1 MDVLNDIYVA
11 IAAEG
16 FTNKTLQMIDNY
28 TNDIRYGRKDFN
40 GFTLPEHAG
49 LCKGGSPLIGAAIV
63 VSYARR
69 SLTTGCNVE
78 SSQGQSKSSAEI
90 SSLDFCRDAACAR
103 SIEQGGSPTNWQ
115 IDEEQERLLEAWAK
129 AKGLWFEN
137 SDSIIR
143 KNFGP
148 MIAQGAEA
156 KVYYKEGDPSVAKE
170 RTSIY
175 STTNKALEA
184 IALHNY
190 LFPETAMKVI
200 GFTRDSDSLMRI
212 VLTQPYVTCLR
223 LATKEE
229 IDDMVAAKGFRDNWN
244 GHGVNYISDR
254 LVLEDMHPANVFIDV
269 VTGKPIC
276 IDCIVKFVNPT
287 NQ

>member
-1 MDVLNDIYVA
+1 MDVLNEIYAA

-16 FTNKTLQMIDNY
+16 FTAGTLQMIDNY
-28 TNDIRYGRKDFN
+28 ANDIQNGREDFFRFN
-40 GFTLPEHAG
+40 LPEHAG
-49 LCKGGSPLIGAAIV
+49 LCKGGSPLIGASIV
-63 VSYARR
+63 ACYATA
-69 SLTTGCNVE
+69 SLRASCNAE
-78 SSQGQSKSSAEI
+78 GREGQSKSRAEV

-103 SIEQGGSPTNWQ
+103 STEQGGPANWE
-115 IDEEQERLLEAWAK
+115 IDEQQEKFIEQWAK
-129 AKGLWFEN
+129 AANLWED
-137 SDSIIR
+137 DSEHILTAE
-143 KNFGP
+143 FGP
-148 MIAQGAEA
+148 KIAQGAEA
-156 KVYYKEGDPSVAKE
+156 KVYYSDGNTSVVKE

-175 STTNKALEA
+175 STWQKALEA

-244 GHGVNYISDR
+244 GDGVNYISDR
-254 LVLEDMHPANVFIDV
+254 LALEDMHPANVFIDT

-276 IDCIVKFVNPT
+276 IDCIVKFVNPKI
-287 NQ
+287 